1 MARTCFTRTRSPK
14 MPIDLPP
21 NLANT
26 AASAIVR
33 QAEKQN
39 NTPNRS
45 QEEARIKNEGQK
57 AQDAA
62 KKK

>member
-1 MARTCFTRTRSPK
+1 MG
-14 MPIDLPP
+14 INLPP

-26 AASAIVR
+26 ASSAIVR
-33 QAEKQN
+33 GVESTN
-39 NTPNRS
+39 NKPTRS